1 MSNQNA
7 AIQINFKTKKDG
19 MLINLYATD
28 ALELD
33 TLLDVVSQRIAALID
48 LETTVENMATIK
60 TSFPGA
66 EVISQGVAPAQTYAQ
81 PAQQYQQPAQQYQ
94 QPAPVA
100 QGYAPAPT
108 GAAPACTCGAGP
120 MRLVKA
126 GISKSTGKPY
136 RAFYSCPQ
144 PQGMQCNNRVNA

>member
-7 AIQINFKTKKDG
+7 AIQINFKTKRDG

-33 TLLDVVSQRIAALID
+33 TLLDAVSQRIAALVD
-48 LETTVENMATIK
+48 LEATVESMSTIK
-60 TSFPGA
+60 TVFPGA
-66 EVISQGVAPAQTYAQ
+66 EVINQGAAPMPAHAQ
-81 PAQQYQQPAQQYQ
+81 PVQQ
-94 QPAPVA
+94 APVA
-100 QGYAPAPT
+100 QGYAPAPAST
-108 GAAPACTCGAGP
+108 PACTCGAGP

-136 RAFYSCPQ
+136 RAFFSCPQ
-144 PQGMQCNNRVNA
+144 PQGSQCNNRQNA

>member
-19 MLINLYATD
+19 MLINLYASD

-33 TLLDVVSQRIAALID
+33 TLLDAVSQRIAALVD
-48 LETTVENMATIK
+48 LETTVEAMATVK
-60 TSFPGA
+60 TSFPTA
-66 EVISQGVAPAQTYAQ
+66 EVVNQGAAPMPALAQ
-81 PAQQYQQPAQQYQ
+81 PAPT
-94 QPAPVA
+94 A
-100 QGYAPAPT
+100 QGYAPAP
-108 GAAPACTCGAGP
+108 AATPMCTCGAGP

-136 RAFYSCPQ
+136 RAFFSCPQ
-144 PQGMQCNNRVNA
+144 PQGSQCNNRVNA

>member
-33 TLLDVVSQRIAALID
+33 TLLDAVSQRIAALVD
-48 LETTVENMATIK
+48 LETTVEAMATVK
-60 TSFPGA
+60 TSFPTA
-66 EVISQGVAPAQTYAQ
+66 EVINQGAAPMPAHAQPAQYAQ
-81 PAQQYQQPAQQYQ
+81 PA
-94 QPAPVA
+94 A
-100 QGYAPAPT
+100 QGYAPAP
-108 GAAPACTCGAGP
+108 AATPMCTCGGGP

-136 RAFYSCPQ
+136 RAFFSCPQ
-144 PQGMQCNNRVNA
+144 PQGSQCNNRQNA

>member
-33 TLLDVVSQRIAALID
+33 TLLDAVSQRIAALVD
-48 LETTVENMATIK
+48 LETTVEAMATVK
-60 TSFPGA
+60 TSFPTA
-66 EVISQGVAPAQTYAQ
+66 EVVNQGAAPMPAHAQ
-81 PAQQYQQPAQQYQ
+81 PAQQY
-94 QPAPVA
+94 APTA
-100 QGYAPAPT
+100 QGYAPAP
-108 GAAPACTCGAGP
+108 AATPMCTCGGGP

-136 RAFYSCPQ
+136 RAFFSCPQ
-144 PQGMQCNNRVNA
+144 PQASQCNNRVNA

>member
-33 TLLDVVSQRIAALID
+33 TLLDAVSQRIAALVD
-48 LETTVENMATIK
+48 LETTVEAMASIK
-60 TSFPGA
+60 TSFPTA
-66 EVISQGVAPAQTYAQ
+66 EVINQGAAPMPAHAQ
-81 PAQQYQQPAQQYQ
+81 PAPT
-94 QPAPVA
+94 A
-100 QGYAPAPT
+100 QGYAPAP
-108 GAAPACTCGAGP
+108 AATPMCTCGAGP

-136 RAFYSCPQ
+136 RAFFSCPQ
-144 PQGMQCNNRVNA
+144 PQGSQCNNRVNA

>member
-7 AIQINFKTKKDG
+7 AIQINFKTKKEG

-33 TLLDVVSQRIAALID
+33 TLLDAVSQRIAALVD
-48 LETTVENMATIK
+48 LETTVEAMASVK
-60 TSFPGA
+60 TSFPTA
-66 EVISQGVAPAQTYAQ
+66 EVVNQGAAPMPAHAQ
-81 PAQQYQQPAQQYQ
+81 PAPT
-94 QPAPVA
+94 A
-100 QGYAPAPT
+100 QGYAPAP
-108 GAAPACTCGAGP
+108 AATPMCTCGAGP

-136 RAFYSCPQ
+136 RAFFSCPQ
-144 PQGMQCNNRVNA
+144 PQGSQCNNRVNA

>member
-7 AIQINFKTKKDG
+7 AIQINFKTKRDG

-33 TLLDVVSQRIAALID
+33 TLLDAVSRRIAALVD
-48 LETTVENMATIK
+48 LETTVEAMATIK
-60 TSFPGA
+60 TSFPTA
-66 EVISQGVAPAQTYAQ
+66 EVVNQGAAPMPAYAQ
-81 PAQQYQQPAQQYQ
+81 PAPT
-94 QPAPVA
+94 A
-100 QGYAPAPT
+100 QGYAPAP
-108 GAAPACTCGAGP
+108 AATPACTCGAGP

-136 RAFYSCPQ
+136 RAFFSCPQ
-144 PQGMQCNNRVNA
+144 PQGSQCNNRVNA

>member
-19 MLINLYATD
+19 MLINLYASD

-33 TLLDVVSQRIAALID
+33 TLLDAVSQRIAALVD
-48 LETTVENMATIK
+48 LETTVEAMATVK
-60 TSFPGA
+60 TSFPSA
-66 EVISQGVAPAQTYAQ
+66 EVVNQGAAPMPAHAQ
-81 PAQQYQQPAQQYQ
+81 PAQQFQ
-94 QPAPVA
+94 QPAPTA

-108 GAAPACTCGAGP
+108 SVPMCSCGAGP

-136 RAFYSCPQ
+136 RAFFSCPQ
-144 PQGMQCNNRVNA
+144 PQGSQCNNRVNA

>member
-33 TLLDVVSQRIAALID
+33 TLLDAVSQRIAALVD
-48 LETTVENMATIK
+48 LETTVEAMATVK
-60 TSFPGA
+60 TSFPTA
-66 EVISQGVAPAQTYAQ
+66 EVINQGAAPMPALAQ
-81 PAQQYQQPAQQYQ
+81 PAQYAQPT
-94 QPAPVA
+94 A
-100 QGYAPAPT
+100 QGYAPAP
-108 GAAPACTCGAGP
+108 AATPMCTCGGGP

-136 RAFYSCPQ
+136 RAFFSCPQ
-144 PQGMQCNNRVNA
+144 PQGSQCNNRQNA

>member
-33 TLLDVVSQRIAALID
+33 TLLDAVSQRIAALVD
-48 LETTVENMATIK
+48 LETTVEAMASVK
-60 TSFPGA
+60 TSFPTA
-66 EVISQGVAPAQTYAQ
+66 EVVNQGAAPMPAYAQ
-81 PAQQYQQPAQQYQ
+81 PAPT
-94 QPAPVA
+94 A
-100 QGYAPAPT
+100 QGYAPAP
-108 GAAPACTCGAGP
+108 AATPACTCGAGP

-136 RAFYSCPQ
+136 RAFFSCPQ
-144 PQGMQCNNRVNA
+144 PQGSQCNNRVNA

>member
-33 TLLDVVSQRIAALID
+33 TLLDAVSQRIAALVD
-48 LETTVENMATIK
+48 LETTVEAMATVK
-60 TSFPGA
+60 TSFPTA
-66 EVISQGVAPAQTYAQ
+66 EVINQGAAPMPAHAQ
-81 PAQQYQQPAQQYQ
+81 PAQFAQPA
-94 QPAPVA
+94 A
-100 QGYAPAPT
+100 QGYAPAP
-108 GAAPACTCGAGP
+108 AATPMCTCGGGP

-136 RAFYSCPQ
+136 RAFFSCPQ
-144 PQGMQCNNRVNA
+144 PQGSQCNNRQNA

>member
-33 TLLDVVSQRIAALID
+33 TLLDAVSQRIAVLVD
-48 LETTVENMATIK
+48 LETTVEAMATVK
-60 TSFPGA
+60 TSFPSA
-66 EVISQGVAPAQTYAQ
+66 EVINQGAAPMPAHAQ
-81 PAQQYQQPAQQYQ
+81 PAQQFQQPV
-94 QPAPVA
+94 PTA
-100 QGYAPAPT
+100 QGYAPAP
-108 GAAPACTCGAGP
+108 ASVPMCSCGAGP

-126 GISKSTGKPY
+126 GISKSTGKAY
-136 RAFYSCPQ
+136 RAFFSCPQ
-144 PQGMQCNNRVNA
+144 PQGSQCNNRVNA

>member
-33 TLLDVVSQRIAALID
+33 TLLDAVSQRIAALVD
-48 LETTVENMATIK
+48 LETTVEAMASVK
-60 TSFPGA
+60 TSFPTA
-66 EVISQGVAPAQTYAQ
+66 EVINQGAAPMPAHAQ
-81 PAQQYQQPAQQYQ
+81 PALQY
-94 QPAPVA
+94 APTA
-100 QGYAPAPT
+100 QGYAPAP
-108 GAAPACTCGAGP
+108 AATPMCTCGGGP

-136 RAFYSCPQ
+136 RAFFSCPQ
-144 PQGMQCNNRVNA
+144 PQASQCNNRVNA

>member
-7 AIQINFKTKKDG
+7 AIQIYFKTKRDG

-33 TLLDVVSQRIAALID
+33 TLLDAVSQRIAALVD
-48 LETTVENMATIK
+48 LEATVESMSTIK
-60 TSFPGA
+60 TVFPGA
-66 EVISQGVAPAQTYAQ
+66 EVINQGAAPMPALAQ
-81 PAQQYQQPAQQYQ
+81 PAQQYA
-94 QPAPVA
+94 QPAPTA
-100 QGYAPAPT
+100 QGYSPAPAVT
-108 GAAPACTCGAGP
+108 PACTCGGGP

-136 RAFYSCPQ
+136 RAFFSCPQ
-144 PQGMQCNNRVNA
+144 PQGSQCNNRQNA

>member
-19 MLINLYATD
+19 MLINLYAAD

-33 TLLDVVSQRIAALID
+33 TLLDAVSQRIAALVD
-48 LETTVENMATIK
+48 LETTVEAMASVK
-60 TSFPGA
+60 TSFPTA
-66 EVISQGVAPAQTYAQ
+66 EVVNQGAAPMPAHAQ
-81 PAQQYQQPAQQYQ
+81 PAPT
-94 QPAPVA
+94 A
-100 QGYAPAPT
+100 QGYAPAP
-108 GAAPACTCGAGP
+108 AATPMCTCGGGP

-136 RAFYSCPQ
+136 RAFYACPK
-144 PQGMQCNNRVNA
+144 PQGQACSHKAQP

>member
-19 MLINLYATD
+19 MLINLYASD

-33 TLLDVVSQRIAALID
+33 TLLDAVSQRIAALVD
-48 LETTVENMATIK
+48 LETTVEAMASVK

-66 EVISQGVAPAQTYAQ
+66 EVINQGAAPMPAHAQ
-81 PAQQYQQPAQQYQ
+81 PAQQFQ
-94 QPAPVA
+94 QPAPTA
-100 QGYAPAPT
+100 QGYAPAP
-108 GAAPACTCGAGP
+108 AATPMCTCGGGP

-136 RAFYSCPQ
+136 RAFFSCPQ
-144 PQGMQCNNRVNA
+144 PQGSQCNNRQNA

>member
-19 MLINLYATD
+19 MLINLYASD

-33 TLLDVVSQRIAALID
+33 TLLDAVSQRIAALVD
-48 LETTVENMATIK
+48 LETTVEAMATVK
-60 TSFPGA
+60 TSFPSA
-66 EVISQGVAPAQTYAQ
+66 EVINQGAAPMPAHAQ
-81 PAQQYQQPAQQYQ
+81 PAQFAQPA
-94 QPAPVA
+94 A
-100 QGYAPAPT
+100 QGYAPAP
-108 GAAPACTCGAGP
+108 AATPMCTCGGGP

-136 RAFYSCPQ
+136 RAFFSCPQ
-144 PQGMQCNNRVNA
+144 PQGSQCNNRQNA

>member
-81 PAQQYQQPAQQYQ
+81 PAQQYQQPA
-94 QPAPVA
+94 PTA

-126 GISKSTGKPY
+126 GISKSNGKPY

>member
-7 AIQINFKTKKDG
+7 AIQINFKTKRDG

-33 TLLDVVSQRIAALID
+33 TLLDAVSQRIAALVD
-48 LETTVENMATIK
+48 LETTVEAMASVK
-60 TSFPGA
+60 TSFPTA
-66 EVISQGVAPAQTYAQ
+66 EVINQGAAPMPAHAQ
-81 PAQQYQQPAQQYQ
+81 PAQPAQYQQPA
-94 QPAPVA
+94 A
-100 QGYAPAPT
+100 QGYAPAPAST
-108 GAAPACTCGAGP
+108 PACTCGAGP

-136 RAFYSCPQ
+136 RAFFSCPQ
-144 PQGMQCNNRVNA
+144 PQGSQCNNRVNA

>member
-1 MSNQNA
+1 
-7 AIQINFKTKKDG
+7 

-48 LETTVENMATIK
+48 LETTVETMATIK

-66 EVISQGVAPAQTYAQ
+66 EVINQGAAPM
-81 PAQQYQQPAQQYQ
+81 PAHAQPAQQYQ

-108 GAAPACTCGAGP
+108 GVAPSCTCGAGP

-126 GISKSTGKPY
+126 GISKATGKPY

-144 PQGMQCNNRVNA
+144 PQGMQCSNRQNA

>member
-7 AIQINFKTKKDG
+7 SIQINFKTKKDG

-48 LETTVENMATIK
+48 LETTVETMATVK

-66 EVISQGVAPAQTYAQ
+66 EVINQGAAPM
-81 PAQQYQQPAQQYQ
+81 PAHAQPAQQYQ

-108 GAAPACTCGAGP
+108 GVAPSCTCGAGP

-144 PQGMQCNNRVNA
+144 PQGMQCNNRQNA

>member
-7 AIQINFKTKKDG
+7 SIQINFKTKKDG

-33 TLLDVVSQRIAALID
+33 TLLDVVSQRIAALVD
-48 LETTVENMATIK
+48 LETTVETMATVK

-66 EVISQGVAPAQTYAQ
+66 EVINQGAAPM
-81 PAQQYQQPAQQYQ
+81 PAHAQPAQQYQ

-108 GAAPACTCGAGP
+108 GVAPSCTCGAGP

-144 PQGMQCNNRVNA
+144 PQGMQCNNRQNA

>member
-19 MLINLYATD
+19 MLINLYASD

-33 TLLDVVSQRIAALID
+33 TLLDAVSQRIAALVD
-48 LETTVENMATIK
+48 LETTVEAMATVK
-60 TSFPGA
+60 TSFPSA
-66 EVISQGVAPAQTYAQ
+66 EVVNQGAAPMPAHAQ
-81 PAQQYQQPAQQYQ
+81 PAQQFQ
-94 QPAPVA
+94 QPAPTA
-100 QGYAPAPT
+100 QGYAPAP
-108 GAAPACTCGAGP
+108 ASVPMCACGAGP

-136 RAFYSCPQ
+136 RAFFSCPQ
-144 PQGMQCNNRVNA
+144 PQGSQCNNRVNA